1 MYEILEK
8 FHLIVAHQTLKML
21 LHYLVKS
28 KKTSLMHTHTHARM
42 FNGPWSGTTWIVGT
56 RKVKPICILL
66 KQETVSGS
74 GISWAICKSA
84 PGSKQIITP
93 APDHSVFTGPMTFL
107 LPIQQRQSTEGH
119 LQ

>member
-8 FHLIVAHQTLKML
+8 FDLIVYKIAHQTLKML

-28 KKTSLMHTHTHARM
+28 KKTSLMHTHTHACM
-42 FNGPWSGTTWIVGT
+42 FNGPLSGTTWIVGT

-66 KQETVSGS
+66 KQETVSGN

-84 PGSKQIITP
+84 PGSKQITTP
-93 APDHSVFTGPMTFL
+93 APTQL
-107 LPIQQRQSTEGH
+107 LQAG
-119 LQ
+119 